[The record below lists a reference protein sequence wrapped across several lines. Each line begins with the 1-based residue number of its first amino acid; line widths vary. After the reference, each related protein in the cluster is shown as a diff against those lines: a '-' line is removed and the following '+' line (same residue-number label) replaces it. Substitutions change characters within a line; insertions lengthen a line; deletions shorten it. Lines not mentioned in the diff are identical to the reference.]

1 MSSLGTGVQTCAF
14 PICATGTAVRG
25 KVKLVQGD
33 NVVVTTPTGDVKL
46 AKSAFFVSQAGL
58 ATNFTA
64 EQFASAMQQANTA
77 AAADDAAVAA
87 ALQPGADVHSL
98 NGTAVLGQVKS
109 LDRTSTRL
117 NSRH

>member
-14 PICATGTAVRG
+14 PICATGTAVLG

-64 EQFASAMQQANTA
+64 EQFASAMQQANPA

-98 NGTAVLGQVKS
+98 NAHPLPGTV
-109 LDRTSTRL
+109 TSFDHQKFAGT
-117 NSRH
+117 HAP

>member
-1 MSSLGTGVQTCAF
+1 MPGADIHGAN
-14 PICATGTAVRG
+14 GTAVLG

-87 ALQPGADVHSL
+87 ALQPGPDVHLL
-98 NGTAVLGQVKS
+98 NGPALPGQVKS
-109 LDRTSTRL
+109 YDPHNDPT
-117 NSRH
+117 

>member
-1 MSSLGTGVQTCAF
+1 MIRRPPRSTRTDTLCPYNDALPSAVGQAAAANEQALAAALVPGADIHGAN
-14 PICATGTAVRG
+14 GTAVLG

-64 EQFASAMQQANTA
+64 EIGRASCRERVCQY
-77 AAADDAAVAA
+77 
-87 ALQPGADVHSL
+87 G
-98 NGTAVLGQVKS
+98 
-109 LDRTSTRL
+109 
-117 NSRH
+117 